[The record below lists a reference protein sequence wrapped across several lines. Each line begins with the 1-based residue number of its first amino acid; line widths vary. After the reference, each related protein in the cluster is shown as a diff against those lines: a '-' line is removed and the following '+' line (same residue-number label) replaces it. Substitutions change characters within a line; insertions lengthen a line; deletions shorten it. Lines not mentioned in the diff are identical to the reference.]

1 MIEPTKIFGGFI
13 MALNLVQ
20 IGKRVRESRKRCG
33 LSQQELSENIDRSPT
48 YISYIEN
55 GLKCMSLDTFVSIA
69 NVLHVSADELLKD
82 SIENTVNVFNHEF
95 SEIASDCSE
104 YERHI
109 LLEVALVI
117 KNTIRENRHLL
128 LGRQR

>member
-1 MIEPTKIFGGFI
+1 
-13 MALNLVQ
+13 MALNLIQ
-20 IGKRVRESRKRCG
+20 IGKRVRESRKRCA
-33 LSQQELSENIDRSPT
+33 LSQQELSESINRSPT

-82 SIENTVNVFNHEF
+82 SIENTVNVINHEF
-95 SEIASDCSE
+95 SKIVFDCNE
-104 YERHI
+104 YERRI
-109 LLEVALVI
+109 LLEVALVV